1 MQERRKLN
9 LINITKQTF
18 KKTAKLVLIV
28 KVCRAEKSQDTIH
41 VFSIKHS
48 IL

>member
-1 MQERRKLN
+1 MANGEQ
-9 LINITKQTF
+9 F
-18 KKTAKLVLIV
+18 KTIKEETLYWV
-28 KVCRAEKSQDTIH
+28 AEKSQDTIH